1 ELLSFI
7 PNLQA
12 AFLLSLSNS
21 QRRNKELYNEGIC
34 VMFIWLFHRIS
45 GVSLVLLIGI
55 KIFTSYFLFT
65 KDKKPDWALSLH
77 RQPVLDVLIL
87 ILFTFHSVYGLRT
100 VIIDLGYRKEKQLF
114 LLSNVLASVIAAALV
129 YLYIRMS

>member
-1 ELLSFI
+1 
-7 PNLQA
+7 
-12 AFLLSLSNS
+12 
-21 QRRNKELYNEGIC
+21 
-34 VMFIWLFHRIS
+34 MFIWLFHRIS

-87 ILFTFHSVYGLRT
+87 ILFTFHSIYGLRT

>member
-1 ELLSFI
+1 
-7 PNLQA
+7 
-12 AFLLSLSNS
+12 
-21 QRRNKELYNEGIC
+21 
-34 VMFIWLFHRIS
+34 MFIWLFHRIS

-55 KIFTSYFLFT
+55 KILTSYFLFT

>member
-1 ELLSFI
+1 
-7 PNLQA
+7 
-12 AFLLSLSNS
+12 
-21 QRRNKELYNEGIC
+21 
-34 VMFIWLFHRIS
+34 MFIWLFHRIS

-55 KIFTSYFLFT
+55 KILTSYFLFT

-87 ILFTFHSVYGLRT
+87 ILFTFHSMYGLRT